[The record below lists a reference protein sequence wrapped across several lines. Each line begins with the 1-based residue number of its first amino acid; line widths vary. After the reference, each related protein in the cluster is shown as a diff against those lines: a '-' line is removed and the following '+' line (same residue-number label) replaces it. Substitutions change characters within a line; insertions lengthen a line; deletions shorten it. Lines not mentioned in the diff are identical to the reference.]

1 MIVSSNKQPIV
12 ASAIYLA
19 VGCFFLTLFLYGNN
33 VEHQSQGKGMYLN
46 VICFLSFLILF
57 I

>member
-1 MIVSSNKQPIV
+1 MIVNSNKQPTV